1 MPEVSTQE
9 RDAFIMECLDGG
21 MSLSEVQ
28 NQLAERFD
36 LHLTYMELRMLTAD
50 LQVNWS
56 KQDAKAEAA
65 KPKIKPAPAASAT
78 PGSAS
83 AMPEESSEAYG
94 APDGYP
100 GDEEAPES
108 KPAPAATDNA
118 LRGSTTVEVSKL
130 VRPGAAVSGT
140 VKFGSGASGEWYLD
154 QFGRLGFIPD
164 EGSGQPDQ
172 QDIQEFQVEVQKALG
187 GY

>member
-1 MPEVSTQE
+1 MPEISTQE
-9 RDAFIMECLDGG
+9 RDAFIMECLNGG
-21 MSLSEVQ
+21 MSLSELQ

-50 LQVNWS
+50 LQINWS

-65 KPKIKPAPAASAT
+65 KPKNKPAPSAAAA
-78 PGSAS
+78 PKAP
-83 AMPEESSEAYG
+83 AEPPEYDVDNEIPEEPPA
-94 APDGYP
+94 A
-100 GDEEAPES
+100 APE
-108 KPAPAATDNA
+108 AAAGDDA
-118 LRGSTTVEVSKL
+118 LRGQTTVEVSKV

-172 QDIQEFQVEVQKALG
+172 QDIQEFQMEVQKALG

>member
-1 MPEVSTQE
+1 MEKVSTQE

-21 MSLSEVQ
+21 MSLSELQ

-56 KQDAKAEAA
+56 KQDAKVEASR
-65 KPKIKPAPAASAT
+65 PKTKPAPAAAT
-78 PGSAS
+78 TQVPEAKDAS
-83 AMPEESSEAYG
+83 PYNEGADDFPEEG
-94 APDGYP
+94 GN
-100 GDEEAPES
+100 PEPS
-108 KPAPAATDNA
+108 PAPSAEGDA
-118 LRGSTTVEVSKL
+118 LRGATTVEVSKV

-164 EGSGQPDQ
+164 EGSGKPDQ
-172 QDIQEFQVEVQKALG
+172 QDIQEFQTEIQKALG

>member
-1 MPEVSTQE
+1 MPEVSNQE

-21 MSLSEVQ
+21 MSLSELQ

-56 KQDAKAEAA
+56 KQDAKVEAA
-65 KPKIKPAPAASAT
+65 KPKAKPAPKPAPAQVPNAPADN
-78 PGSAS
+78 
-83 AMPEESSEAYG
+83 SEYEDGEDDAADTQDAG
-94 APDGYP
+94 APP
-100 GDEEAPES
+100 AKPEA
-108 KPAPAATDNA
+108 DDA
-118 LRGSTTVEVSKL
+118 LRGQTTVEVSKL

>member
-1 MPEVSTQE
+1 
-9 RDAFIMECLDGG
+9 
-21 MSLSEVQ
+21 MSLSELQ

-50 LQVNWS
+50 LQINWS

-65 KPKIKPAPAASAT
+65 KPKAKPAPAPAVPAANT
-78 PGSAS
+78 D
-83 AMPEESSEAYG
+83 AYG
-94 APDGYP
+94 NEAPDGYP
-100 GDEEAPES
+100 EDETVPE
-108 KPAPAATDNA
+108 PPAASPTGDDA
-118 LRGSTTVEVSKL
+118 LRGKTTVEVSKL

>member
-1 MPEVSTQE
+1 MPEVSNQE
-9 RDAFIMECLDGG
+9 RDAFIMECLDSG
-21 MSLSEVQ
+21 MSLSELQ

-65 KPKIKPAPAASAT
+65 RPKTKPAPKPAPAQVPKVPADN
-78 PGSAS
+78 
-83 AMPEESSEAYG
+83 SEYE
-94 APDGYP
+94 DGE
-100 GDEEAPES
+100 DD
-108 KPAPAATDNA
+108 ATDTPNAGVPPAKPETDDA
-118 LRGSTTVEVSKL
+118 LRGQTTVEVSKV

>member
-1 MPEVSTQE
+1 MAELSTQE
-9 RDAFIMECLDGG
+9 RDAFIMECLNGG
-21 MSLSEVQ
+21 MSLSELQ

-50 LQVNWS
+50 LQINWS
-56 KQDAKAEAA
+56 KQDAKVEAA
-65 KPKIKPAPAASAT
+65 KPKAKPSPGTPPTSAPAVQPENDEGEELPEGLPADAT
-78 PGSAS
+78 QPA
-83 AMPEESSEAYG
+83 G
-94 APDGYP
+94 AED
-100 GDEEAPES
+100 S
-108 KPAPAATDNA
+108 F
-118 LRGSTTVEVSKL
+118 RGKTTVEVSKV

-172 QDIQEFQVEVQKALG
+172 QDVREFQVEVQKALG

>member
-1 MPEVSTQE
+1 
-9 RDAFIMECLDGG
+9 MECLDSG
-21 MSLSEVQ
+21 MSLSELQ

-65 KPKIKPAPAASAT
+65 RPKTKAPAAGAAAAGVPAGQPEDAESADY
-78 PGSAS
+78 PD
-83 AMPEESSEAYG
+83 EA
-94 APDGYP
+94 AD
-100 GDEEAPES
+100 DEAPEAPEAP
-108 KPAPAATDNA
+108 KAPAAADDA
-118 LRGSTTVEVSKL
+118 LRGSTTVEISKL

>member
-1 MPEVSTQE
+1 MPEVSNQE

-21 MSLSEVQ
+21 MSLSELQ

-50 LQVNWS
+50 LQINWS
-56 KQDAKAEAA
+56 KQDAKVEAA
-65 KPKIKPAPAASAT
+65 KPKAKPAPAPAVPAENT
-78 PGSAS
+78 D
-83 AMPEESSEAYG
+83 AYG
-94 APDGYP
+94 DEAPDGYP
-100 GDEEAPES
+100 EDEAVPEPPPASPAGD
-108 KPAPAATDNA
+108 DA
-118 LRGSTTVEVSKL
+118 LRGKTTVEVSKL

-140 VKFGSGASGEWYLD
+140 VKFGSGASGEWYFD
-154 QFGRLGFIPD
+154 QFNQLGFIPD

-172 QDIQEFQVEVQKALG
+172 KDIQEFQVELRKALY

>member
-1 MPEVSTQE
+1 MAEITKQE
-9 RDAFIMECLDGG
+9 RDAFIMECLNSG
-21 MSLSEVQ
+21 MSLSELQ

-50 LQVNWS
+50 LQINWS
-56 KQDAKAEAA
+56 KQDAKVEAA
-65 KPKIKPAPAASAT
+65 KPKTKPAPAPAVPT
-78 PGSAS
+78 
-83 AMPEESSEAYG
+83 ENTDAYG
-94 APDGYP
+94 GEAPDGYP
-100 GDEEAPES
+100 EDEVVPEPP
-108 KPAPAATDNA
+108 PASPAGEDA
-118 LRGSTTVEVSKL
+118 LRGKTTVEVSKL

-172 QDIQEFQVEVQKALG
+172 QDVREFQVEVQKALG

>member
-1 MPEVSTQE
+1 MAEVSQAE
-9 RDAFIMECLDGG
+9 RDAFIKECLDNG
-21 MSLSEVQ
+21 MSLSELQ
-28 NQLAERFD
+28 NQLAEQFD

-56 KQDAKAEAA
+56 KQDAKVAA
-65 KPKIKPAPAASAT
+65 ARPKVKASAPAPATAAPSGGMAGEDETLADEDDSLPSEPAADDASAAQ
-78 PGSAS
+78 AS
-83 AMPEESSEAYG
+83 A
-94 APDGYP
+94 DG
-100 GDEEAPES
+100 
-108 KPAPAATDNA
+108 A
-118 LRGSTTVEVSKL
+118 LRGATTVEVSKL

-154 QFGRLGFIPD
+154 QYGRLGFIPD

-172 QDIQEFQVEVQKALG
+172 QDIAEFQTEIQKALG

>member
-1 MPEVSTQE
+1 
-9 RDAFIMECLDGG
+9 MECLDGG
-21 MSLSEVQ
+21 MSLSELQ

-56 KQDAKAEAA
+56 KQDAKVEAA
-65 KPKIKPAPAASAT
+65 RPKTKPAQAPGAPAA
-78 PGSAS
+78 
-83 AMPEESSEAYG
+83 G
-94 APDGYP
+94 APADNPEYEDGE
-100 GDEEAPES
+100 EEAPGTPDADAS
-108 KPAPAATDNA
+108 DTKPEADGA
-118 LRGSTTVEVSKL
+118 LRGKTTVEVSKL

-164 EGSGQPDQ
+164 EGSGKPDQ

>member
-1 MPEVSTQE
+1 
-9 RDAFIMECLDGG
+9 MECLDSG
-21 MSLSEVQ
+21 MSLSELQ
-28 NQLAERFD
+28 NQLVERFD

-56 KQDAKAEAA
+56 KQDAKAAA
-65 KPKIKPAPAASAT
+65 ARPKAKPAPAA
-78 PGSAS
+78 PN
-83 AMPEESSEAYG
+83 
-94 APDGYP
+94 
-100 GDEEAPES
+100 
-108 KPAPAATDNA
+108 APAANELPGDDELPEEEYPAAPDAAAEPAADGGDA

>member
-1 MPEVSTQE
+1 
-9 RDAFIMECLDGG
+9 MECLDSG
-21 MSLSEVQ
+21 MSLSELQ

-56 KQDAKAEAA
+56 KQDAKVAA
-65 KPKIKPAPAASAT
+65 ARPKTKPAPAAPNVPA
-78 PGSAS
+78 AN
-83 AMPEESSEAYG
+83 EL
-94 APDGYP
+94 P
-100 GDEEAPES
+100 GDDELPDYSEE
-108 KPAPAATDNA
+108 PAPAAEPAADGGDA